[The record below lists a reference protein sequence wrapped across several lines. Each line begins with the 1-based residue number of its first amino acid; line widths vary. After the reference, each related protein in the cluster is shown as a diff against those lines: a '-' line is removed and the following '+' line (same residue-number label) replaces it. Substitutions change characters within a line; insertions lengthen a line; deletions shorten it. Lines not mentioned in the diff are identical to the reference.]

1 MSLHCW
7 PGAVQPEATGLRGGI
22 HVARECV
29 GLDIGSSAVKAVVLK
44 LGRKETRLL
53 SFGIEPLPPQT
64 IVDGMIMD
72 QSAVVEAIIRLK
84 RALGIKIK
92 ATATAISG
100 HSVIVKKLQ
109 LPASSAA
116 ELAERIPVEVEQN
129 FPFKRDEVDID
140 YQIVRSSSG
149 LGSGSGSGSGGARS
163 NPAGTMEVILV
174 AAKKEIIAD
183 YMQVVRDA
191 KLDPVVLDVAAFTIQ
206 NAFEAGYGEAA
217 THGNIGLFHVG
228 HALTHINIVSNGVSV
243 FARDVTVGGAAFTE
257 ELQRRLHVD
266 YDAAESFKLALGE
279 PGTTGDETRAAED
292 AGTGGGPN
300 GTGVPLAVAEI
311 LKEVAEGAAAKLQRS
326 LDFFLASAPE
336 FALSKIFLSG
346 GSAHVTGLVHAMAA
360 RSKIPVE
367 ILDPFRRT
375 VVDPRRLDGQ
385 FVKHHA
391 AEAAVAYGLAL
402 RSPGDGTR

>member
-1 MSLHCW
+1 V
-7 PGAVQPEATGLRGGI
+7 AV
-22 HVARECV
+22 ECV

-44 LGRKETRLL
+44 LGRKGTRLV
-53 SFGIEPLPPQT
+53 SFGIEPLPPQS

-72 QSAVVEAIIRLK
+72 QAAVVDAIVRLK
-84 RALGIKIK
+84 SALGIKIK

-100 HSVIVKKLQ
+100 HSVIVKKIQ
-109 LPASSAA
+109 LSTMSAD
-116 ELAERIPVEVEQN
+116 ELAERIPVEVEQH

-140 YQIVRSSSG
+140 YQIVKPSG
-149 LGSGSGSGSGGARS
+149 TGAPSSGSGRAG
-163 NPAGTMEVILV
+163 PKGTMDVILV

-191 KLDPVVLDVAAFTIQ
+191 KLQPAVLDVAAFTIQ

-217 THGNIGLFHVG
+217 TQGNIGLFHVG
-228 HALTHINIVSNGVSV
+228 HALTHINIISNGVSV

-266 YDAAESFKLALGE
+266 FEAAEGFKLALGDPE
-279 PGTTGDETRAAED
+279 AQVGDGAGPGTD
-292 AGTGGGPN
+292 AGKAAVASAS
-300 GTGVPLAVAEI
+300 GVPHAVAEI
-311 LKEVAEGAAAKLQRS
+311 LNEAAEGAAAKLQRS

-336 FALSKIFLSG
+336 FALSKIYLSG
-346 GSAHVTGLVHAMAA
+346 GSAHVTGLVRAMSA

-375 VVDPRRLDGQ
+375 IIDTRRLDGQ

-402 RSPGDGTR
+402 RSPGDATR

>member
-1 MSLHCW
+1 M
-7 PGAVQPEATGLRGGI
+7 AV
-22 HVARECV
+22 ECV

-44 LGRKETRLL
+44 LGRKGTRLV
-53 SFGIEPLPPQT
+53 SFGIEPLPPQS

-72 QSAVVEAIIRLK
+72 QAAVVDAIVRLK
-84 RALGIKIK
+84 SALGIKIK

-100 HSVIVKKLQ
+100 HSVIVKKIQ
-109 LPASSAA
+109 LSIMTAD
-116 ELAERIPVEVEQN
+116 ELAERIPVEVEQH

-140 YQIVRSSSG
+140 YQIVKPSGAGSASSG
-149 LGSGSGSGSGGARS
+149 PGRPG
-163 NPAGTMEVILV
+163 PKGTMDVILV

-191 KLDPVVLDVAAFTIQ
+191 KLQPAVLDVAAFTIQ

-217 THGNIGLFHVG
+217 TQGNIGLFHVG
-228 HALTHINIVSNGVSV
+228 HALTHINIISNGVSV

-266 YDAAESFKLALGE
+266 FEAAEGFKLALGDPE
-279 PGTTGDETRAAED
+279 AQGGDGAGSGVGTSSGSAS
-292 AGTGGGPN
+292 
-300 GTGVPLAVAEI
+300 GVPPAVAEI
-311 LKEVAEGAAAKLQRS
+311 LNEAAEGAAAKLQRS

-336 FALSKIFLSG
+336 FALSKIYLSG
-346 GSAHVTGLVHAMAA
+346 GSAHVTGLVRAMAA

-375 VVDPRRLDGQ
+375 LIDTRRLDGQ

-402 RSPGDGTR
+402 RSPGDAAR

>member
-1 MSLHCW
+1 V
-7 PGAVQPEATGLRGGI
+7 AV
-22 HVARECV
+22 ECV

-44 LGRKETRLL
+44 LGRKGTRLV
-53 SFGIEPLPPQT
+53 SFGIEPLPPQS

-72 QSAVVEAIIRLK
+72 QAAVVDAIVRLR
-84 RALGIKIK
+84 RALGIRIK

-100 HSVIVKKLQ
+100 HSVIVKKIQ
-109 LPASSAA
+109 LSIMSAD
-116 ELAERIPVEVEQN
+116 ELAERIPVEVEQH

-140 YQIVRSSSG
+140 YQIVKPSG
-149 LGSGSGSGSGGARS
+149 TASPGSGSGRS
-163 NPAGTMEVILV
+163 SPKGTMDVILV

-191 KLDPVVLDVAAFTIQ
+191 KLQPAVLDVAAFTIQ

-217 THGNIGLFHVG
+217 TQGNIGLFHVG
-228 HALTHINIVSNGVSV
+228 HALTHINIISNGVSV

-266 YDAAESFKLALGE
+266 FEAAEGLKLALGDPE
-279 PGTTGDETRAAED
+279 AQGAGADRAGQGTDQGQGADAGRAA
-292 AGTGGGPN
+292 AASAS
-300 GTGVPLAVAEI
+300 GVPHAVAEI
-311 LKEVAEGAAAKLQRS
+311 LNEAAEGAAAKLQRS

-336 FALSKIFLSG
+336 FALSKIYLSG
-346 GSAHVTGLVHAMAA
+346 GSAHVTGLVRAMAA

-375 VVDPRRLDGQ
+375 VIDTRRLDGQ

-402 RSPGDGTR
+402 RSPGDAAR

>member
-1 MSLHCW
+1 V
-7 PGAVQPEATGLRGGI
+7 PA
-22 HVARECV
+22 ECV

-44 LGRKETRLL
+44 IGRKGTELM

-72 QSAVVEAIIRLK
+72 QGAIVDAIVRLK
-84 RALGIKIK
+84 TTLGIKIK

-100 HSVIVKKLQ
+100 HSVIVKKIQ
-109 LPASSAA
+109 LPVISAE
-116 ELAERIPVEVEQN
+116 ELAEQIPIEVEQH

-140 YQIVRSSSG
+140 YQIVSPAGGREGARGRKRDGKDSKDG
-149 LGSGSGSGSGGARS
+149 KDGKDSGGG
-163 NPAGTMEVILV
+163 NGLMDVILV

-191 KLDPVVLDVAAFTIQ
+191 KLEPAVLDVAAFTIQ
-206 NAFEAGYGEAA
+206 NAFEAGYGDPAI
-217 THGNIGLFHVG
+217 HGNIGLFHVG
-228 HALTHINIVSNGVSV
+228 NALTHINILSSGVSV

-257 ELQRRLHVD
+257 EIQRRLHVN
-266 YDAAESFKLALGE
+266 YEAAEAFKLALGD
-279 PGTTGDETRAAED
+279 PGAAD
-292 AGTGGGPN
+292 AAAAGLAA
-300 GTGVPLAVAEI
+300 GVPPAVADI
-311 LKEVAEGAAAKLQRS
+311 LNEVADGAAGKLQRS
-326 LDFFLASAPE
+326 LDFFLASGPE
-336 FALSKIFLSG
+336 FALSKIYLSG
-346 GSAHVTGLVHAMAA
+346 GSAHVTGLVRAMAA

-375 VVDPRRLDGQ
+375 TIDARRLDEL

-402 RSPGDGTR
+402 RSPGDAPR

>member
-1 MSLHCW
+1 V
-7 PGAVQPEATGLRGGI
+7 PG
-22 HVARECV
+22 ECV

-44 LGRKETRLL
+44 IGRKGTELM

-72 QSAVVEAIIRLK
+72 QGAIVDAIVRLK
-84 RALGIKIK
+84 TTLGIKIK

-100 HSVIVKKLQ
+100 HSVIVKKIQ
-109 LPASSAA
+109 LPVISAEA
-116 ELAERIPVEVEQN
+116 LAEQIPIEVEQH

-140 YQIVRSSSG
+140 YQIVSPAGGRSGGREGSRGRKRDGKDGNGSSG
-149 LGSGSGSGSGGARS
+149 L
-163 NPAGTMEVILV
+163 MDVILV

-191 KLDPVVLDVAAFTIQ
+191 KLEPAVLDVAAFTIQ
-206 NAFEAGYGEAA
+206 NAFEAGYGDPAI
-217 THGNIGLFHVG
+217 HGNIGLFHVG
-228 HALTHINIVSNGVSV
+228 NALTHINIIANGVSV

-257 ELQRRLHVD
+257 EIQRRLHVN
-266 YDAAESFKLALGE
+266 YEDAEAFKLALGD
-279 PGTTGDETRAAED
+279 PGAADAAAAGVAAGAPPAVED
-292 AGTGGGPN
+292 
-300 GTGVPLAVAEI
+300 I
-311 LKEVAEGAAAKLQRS
+311 LNEVADGAASKLQRS
-326 LDFFLASAPE
+326 LDFFLASGPE
-336 FALSKIFLSG
+336 FALSKIYLSG
-346 GSAHVTGLVHAMAA
+346 GSAHVTGLVRAMAA

-375 VVDPRRLDGQ
+375 TIDARRLDGL

-402 RSPGDGTR
+402 RSPGDAPR